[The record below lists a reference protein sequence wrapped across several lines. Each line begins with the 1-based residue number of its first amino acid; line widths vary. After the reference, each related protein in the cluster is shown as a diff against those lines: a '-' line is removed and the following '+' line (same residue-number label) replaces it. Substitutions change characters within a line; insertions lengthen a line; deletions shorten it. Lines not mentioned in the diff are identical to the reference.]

1 MVDQNVVLNIQRD
14 PLNTLK
20 SMTVENI
27 VSMLEAADDA
37 FFNTDQTI
45 FSDDIYDMI
54 KEYLKKQDPKNLYLK
69 KVGMQIKFNKE
80 TLPFYLGSLDKIKDD
95 EKEIERWKNKYSGD
109 VIISEK
115 LDGISCLLY
124 YENSRA
130 KLLTRGNGYEGQ
142 NITHILPYLNIDLSK
157 LNDKIAIRGEL
168 IISRSDWEKNSHV
181 GANARNVVAGLVH
194 SKTINAEVAPMIQ
207 FVAYDVLYPRSSLSM
222 SLRMVTDANISVVR
236 NVTLKRENLNIEK
249 LSDILQEWRKTSLYE
264 IDGIVVHDDKAH
276 KLTPGKNPK
285 YAFAFK
291 TILTHE
297 KAEVIV
303 TDVVWNISKHRY
315 AKPLVKFNEVT
326 LSGVKI
332 KQATGFNAA
341 YIQNNK
347 IGPGSRIIIVRSG
360 DVIPHILSVLTP
372 ASIGQGKMPEFEYI
386 WSDTGVDIMIPGS
399 EKNRD
404 QDIKAF
410 VHFMNTLSVDG
421 VKEGVIKKF
430 YDAGFD
436 SLSKI
441 LKMTYDDIIQIEGFK
456 DKSATNI
463 SQSLGK
469 IKCVEC
475 HKLMAASNIF
485 GRGFGE
491 KKIKMIIDKYP
502 FIIKDKKRT
511 EELTVFDIMNVDGV
525 AKISAEQFIQ
535 FLPQFMIFYE
545 EMDIKCGCNINPTAV
560 VVKKNIFEGKK
571 IVFSGFRNKEW
582 EKMIEQS
589 NGKIVTS
596 ISKSADYLVVKDK
609 NAKTSKIQMA
619 LDAGVTIVSQ
629 DEFEDMI
636 KNI

>member
-1 MVDQNVVLNIQRD
+1 
-14 PLNTLK
+14 
-20 SMTVENI
+20 
-27 VSMLEAADDA
+27 
-37 FFNTDQTI
+37 
-45 FSDDIYDMI
+45 
-54 KEYLKKQDPKNLYLK
+54 
-69 KVGMQIKFNKE
+69 
-80 TLPFYLGSLDKIKDD
+80 
-95 EKEIERWKNKYSGD
+95 
-109 VIISEK
+109 
-115 LDGISCLLY
+115 
-124 YENSRA
+124 
-130 KLLTRGNGYEGQ
+130 
-142 NITHILPYLNIDLSK
+142 
-157 LNDKIAIRGEL
+157 
-168 IISRSDWEKNSHV
+168 
-181 GANARNVVAGLVH
+181 
-194 SKTINAEVAPMIQ
+194 
-207 FVAYDVLYPRSSLSM
+207 
-222 SLRMVTDANISVVR
+222 
-236 NVTLKRENLNIEK
+236 
-249 LSDILQEWRKTSLYE
+249 
-264 IDGIVVHDDKAH
+264 
-276 KLTPGKNPK
+276 
-285 YAFAFK
+285 
-291 TILTHE
+291 
-297 KAEVIV
+297 
-303 TDVVWNISKHRY
+303 
-315 AKPLVKFNEVT
+315 
-326 LSGVKI
+326 
-332 KQATGFNAA
+332 
-341 YIQNNK
+341 
-347 IGPGSRIIIVRSG
+347 
-360 DVIPHILSVLTP
+360 
-372 ASIGQGKMPEFEYI
+372 
-386 WSDTGVDIMIPGS
+386 MIPGS